1 MALLPILDRVCTR
14 LDQVEVQIVHGIDQR
29 EIRIVAVGERDRT
42 DMSFRIEVESRGAG
56 MMLTDVTPH
65 LASTQVPGPEYSEAL
80 RPAVWR
86 TESGTASRARRTS
99 LGAYFEKWVE
109 L

>member
-1 MALLPILDRVCTR
+1 
-14 LDQVEVQIVHGIDQR
+14 
-29 EIRIVAVGERDRT
+29 
-42 DMSFRIEVESRGAG
+42 